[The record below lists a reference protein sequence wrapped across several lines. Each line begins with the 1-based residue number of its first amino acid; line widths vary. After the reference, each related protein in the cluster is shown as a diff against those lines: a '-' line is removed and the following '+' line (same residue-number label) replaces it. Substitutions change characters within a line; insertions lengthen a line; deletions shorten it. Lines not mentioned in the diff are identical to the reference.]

1 MLFNSYS
8 FMLFFPIVLCIYF
21 VIPKKARHL
30 WLLVASYYFY
40 MGWNAKYALLI
51 AASTIITYLGGLF
64 IARRKEKKK
73 WCLIGVICINLL
85 ILFFF
90 KYYDF
95 ALDNINRIL
104 SFAGAGTIRRKFD
117 VLLPVGLSF
126 YTFQALGYIIDVYRG
141 TIQAEKNF
149 FRYALFVSFFP
160 QLVAG
165 PIERSGNLLRQIDH
179 IEEIHLFSYKRI
191 TEGAVLMLWGYF
203 LKMVIA
209 DRVSIVVDTVYNSYW
224 MYGSTELVI
233 ASVLFAIQI
242 YCDFAS
248 YSQIAIGAAKIMG
261 FDLMENFNT
270 PYFASSIKDFWRRWH
285 ISLSTWLRDYIYIPL
300 GGSHCSKL
308 KKYRNLM
315 LTFLISGLWH
325 GANWTYVIW
334 GGIHGLYQVIEDAT
348 TPVRE
353 KIIKKYQMRTDN
365 FSCRFG
371 KIALTFILTD
381 FAWIFFRANHVSD
394 AFTIIARIFTKANPW
409 ILFDGSIYDILLPV
423 NEVHILII
431 ALVILFLVDLIRY
444 KKNLTL
450 AGFLNNQ
457 NLWFRYAVIFALL
470 FFILIYGQYGPGF
483 SAKQFI
489 YFQF

>member
-104 SFAGAGTIRRKFD
+104 SFAGAGMIRRKFD
-117 VLLPVGLSF
+117 VLLPVGISF

-191 TEGAVLMLWGYF
+191 TEGAVLMLG
-203 LKMVIA
+203 
-209 DRVSIVVDTVYNSYW
+209 
-224 MYGSTELVI
+224 
-233 ASVLFAIQI
+233 
-242 YCDFAS
+242 
-248 YSQIAIGAAKIMG
+248 
-261 FDLMENFNT
+261 
-270 PYFASSIKDFWRRWH
+270 
-285 ISLSTWLRDYIYIPL
+285 
-300 GGSHCSKL
+300 
-308 KKYRNLM
+308 
-315 LTFLISGLWH
+315 
-325 GANWTYVIW
+325 
-334 GGIHGLYQVIEDAT
+334 
-348 TPVRE
+348 
-353 KIIKKYQMRTDN
+353 
-365 FSCRFG
+365 
-371 KIALTFILTD
+371 
-381 FAWIFFRANHVSD
+381 
-394 AFTIIARIFTKANPW
+394 
-409 ILFDGSIYDILLPV
+409 ILFKNGHCRPRIHCRGYRLQFLLDVRLHRAYHCLCP
-423 NEVHILII
+423 LCDP
-431 ALVILFLVDLIRY
+431 DL
-444 KKNLTL
+444 L
-450 AGFLNNQ
+450 
-457 NLWFRYAVIFALL
+457 
-470 FFILIYGQYGPGF
+470 
-483 SAKQFI
+483 
-489 YFQF
+489 

>member
-1 MLFNSYS
+1 
-8 FMLFFPIVLCIYF
+8 
-21 VIPKKARHL
+21 
-30 WLLVASYYFY
+30 
-40 MGWNAKYALLI
+40 
-51 AASTIITYLGGLF
+51 
-64 IARRKEKKK
+64 
-73 WCLIGVICINLL
+73 
-85 ILFFF
+85 
-90 KYYDF
+90 
-95 ALDNINRIL
+95 
-104 SFAGAGTIRRKFD
+104 
-117 VLLPVGLSF
+117 
-126 YTFQALGYIIDVYRG
+126 
-141 TIQAEKNF
+141 
-149 FRYALFVSFFP
+149 
-160 QLVAG
+160 
-165 PIERSGNLLRQIDH
+165 
-179 IEEIHLFSYKRI
+179 
-191 TEGAVLMLWGYF
+191 
-203 LKMVIA
+203 
-209 DRVSIVVDTVYNSYW
+209 
-224 MYGSTELVI
+224 
-233 ASVLFAIQI
+233 
-242 YCDFAS
+242 
-248 YSQIAIGAAKIMG
+248 
-261 FDLMENFNT
+261 MENFNT

-423 NEVHILII
+423 NEVHM
-431 ALVILFLVDLIRY
+431 LVILFLVDLIRY

>member
-1 MLFNSYS
+1 MAFSGELLFLYGMECKICTAHCCFHDHYISWRPVY
-8 FMLFFPIVLCIYF
+8 CAQKR
-21 VIPKKARHL
+21 KKEVVSDRC
-30 WLLVASYYFY
+30 
-40 MGWNAKYALLI
+40 
-51 AASTIITYLGGLF
+51 YLHQPADL
-64 IARRKEKKK
+64 
-73 WCLIGVICINLL
+73 
-85 ILFFF
+85 FF

-104 SFAGAGTIRRKFD
+104 SFAGAGMIRRKFD
-117 VLLPVGLSF
+117 VLLPVGISF

-179 IEEIHLFSYKRI
+179 IEEIPLFSYKRI

-224 MYGSTELVI
+224 MYGSTELII

-300 GGSHCSKL
+300 GGSRCSKL

-353 KIIKKYQMRTDN
+353 KIVKKYQMRTDN

-409 ILFDGSIYDILLPV
+409 ILFDGSIYDILLSV

>member
-73 WCLIGVICINLL
+73 CCLIGVICINLL

-117 VLLPVGLSF
+117 VLLPVGISF

-300 GGSHCSKL
+300 GGSRCSKL

-353 KIIKKYQMRTDN
+353 KIVKKYQMRTDN

-423 NEVHILII
+423 NDVHILII

-444 KKNLTL
+444 KIKLTL

>member
-73 WCLIGVICINLL
+73 CCLIGVICINLL

-117 VLLPVGLSF
+117 VLLPVGISF

-300 GGSHCSKL
+300 GGSRCSKL

-353 KIIKKYQMRTDN
+353 KIVKKYQMRTDN

-444 KKNLTL
+444 KKKLTL